1 MRSTLQTRKDADQS
15 KRERLQH
22 GLACG
27 QKIVIDLDFAASMS
41 PSEIKSLCQ
50 QVAAVSCS
58 VCAVQHARHG
68 QCLSKG
74 SMLQLH
80 NPVLFSAQ
88 VAYSYASVVRC
99 PAAVHLML
107 SGLGGAVG
115 ESLAKQASGSVN
127 WIISRTNESFTNL
140 FPNMS
145 DVVYL
150 TAGMDSCI
158 PLAPHACKKCVANT
172 TLRLAVLQENS
183 FPRTEQ
189 NAGPSIT
196 SLLLVKPCP

>member
-27 QKIVIDLDFAASMS
+27 QKIVIDLDYAASMS

-58 VCAVQHARHG
+58 VCAVQHARRS
-68 QCLSKG
+68 QCLGKG
-74 SMLQLH
+74 SMPQLPH
-80 NPVLFSAQ
+80 PVLSSAQ

-107 SGLGGAVG
+107 SGLEGAVG

-127 WIISRTNESFTNL
+127 WIISRTTESFTNL

-145 DVVYL
+145 DIVYL

-158 PLAPHACKKCVANT
+158 PLAPHACKKHVCHVANA

-189 NAGPSIT
+189 NAGPSI
-196 SLLLVKPCP
+196 SFVKPCP